1 MQDWP
6 FASPPDETVITLTRI
21 LTGPSTV
28 LLVTHDDDDDS
39 WQFLD
44 GGHAFER
51 DAVVVELGEMIALD
65 PSLSQLA
72 DLPIGWYAW
81 RSEESHDWKRAE
93 GEPPADLISP

>member
-6 FASPPDETVITLTRI
+6 FASPPDEAVITLTRI
-21 LTGPSTV
+21 ITGPSAV

-44 GGHAFER
+44 GEHAFES
-51 DAVVVELGEMIALD
+51 DAAVIGLGEMIALD

-72 DLPIGWYAW
+72 DLPPGWYAW
-81 RSEESHDWKRAE
+81 RFEEGHDWKRAE